1 MAWMAKMIKLDV
13 LNEFMKM
20 TQAAKMIKLD
30 VLNEAKTQD
39 KLSHTLKEPVMM
51 AMRVRKL
58 ELVINGNIY

>member
-1 MAWMAKMIKLDV
+1 
-13 LNEFMKM
+13 
-20 TQAAKMIKLD
+20 MIKLD